1 MRQSNASSTGLI
13 TLVHV
18 ADHTILQG
26 IINQVEL
33 GQQDHELNKVYENFY
48 AYFDL
53 KNVPE
58 QHKKHGV
65 DLIFREQAWKNFC
78 ASLNKVRQSQFSSAV
93 QTLAS
98 HRPKNDMQ
106 TTESSLSLHWVFTPT
121 TDLKPSLWQRQR
133 EREPKREN
141 ERWQER
147 MRRERGERKRKNRE
161 GSYPSRR

>member
-65 DLIFREQAWKNFC
+65 DLIFREQA
-78 ASLNKVRQSQFSSAV
+78 
-93 QTLAS
+93 
-98 HRPKNDMQ
+98 
-106 TTESSLSLHWVFTPT
+106 
-121 TDLKPSLWQRQR
+121 
-133 EREPKREN
+133 
-141 ERWQER
+141 
-147 MRRERGERKRKNRE
+147 
-161 GSYPSRR
+161 